1 MSDEETKTSGETRES
16 PEETTKETVG
26 EETETPKR
34 TQRGLLDGL
43 LRGPAVVVLGALLLV
58 QVNYLSARHY
68 NRWDWTHDAI
78 FTLSSRSAQIARG
91 LRAPTKLYV
100 LLARDEPLYNDV
112 SELAERYSAA
122 SAKVEV
128 IYIDPDRQR
137 ERLVGLAQ
145 EINLQLVGSRDGERT
160 LSSAGI
166 VVRRGQRHWEV
177 QREQLREL
185 GAPSQG
191 EDDTASRVLNAKITV
206 ERAIS
211 EALLQVDR
219 EHATKVCF
227 ATGHAEAPISSGD
240 RAGAGLV
247 EDLRHLNF
255 ETREVEVRGQ
265 TGIASDCDALLIVGP
280 QRAYPREDA
289 AAVERY
295 LRAGGNV
302 AIFAD
307 PVVLEGRV
315 VSTGLES
322 VAALGGIS
330 LPPAIVVEGD
340 SSHLVADAP
349 PVNFRADTWNEHDIT
364 RDLRGSSVLISMA
377 RPVVRSTGATTVPAT
392 LLETTTSAWGE
403 TDITE
408 LMRTFTPS
416 KGNTDVQGPVPV
428 AMATTVSD
436 ARPRGEGTASGRL
449 VVLGSS
455 ELAASTYFQLQV
467 RAQVA
472 NANLTEAVVGWLTAR
487 RELVNIPA
495 RPVSRASLLVS
506 ERDLTWIGL
515 YVILLIPL
523 AAALVGVAVW
533 RTRKAS

>member
-1 MSDEETKTSGETRES
+1 MSDEEEKTPEEAKPAEENS
-16 PEETTKETVG
+16 PEETS
-26 EETETPKR
+26 PKPPE
-34 TQRGLLDGL
+34 RGFMDAF

-58 QVNYLSARHY
+58 QVNYLAARHY
-68 NRWDWTHDAI
+68 RRWDWTQGAI
-78 FTLSSRSAQIARG
+78 FTLSPRSAQIARG
-91 LRAPTKLYV
+91 MRAPTQMYV
-100 LLARDEPLYNDV
+100 LLARDEPLYGDV
-112 SELAERYSAA
+112 SELAERYAAA
-122 SAKVEV
+122 SPRVEV
-128 IYIDPDRQR
+128 VYIDPDRQR
-137 ERLVGLAQ
+137 ERLVALAQ
-145 EINLQLVGSRDGERT
+145 EIGLQLVGSRDGERT

-166 VVRRGQRHWEV
+166 VVRRGSRHWEV

-185 GAPSQG
+185 GAPSGG

-219 EHATKVCF
+219 ERATKVCF
-227 ATGHAEAPISSGD
+227 ATGHEEMPISSGD

-247 EDLRHLNF
+247 EDLRHHNF

-265 TGIASDCDALLIVGP
+265 TGVPSDCDALVIAGP

-289 AAVERY
+289 AAVEAY

-302 AIFAD
+302 AMFLD

-315 VSTGLES
+315 VPTGLES
-322 VAALGGIS
+322 VAALGGIA
-330 LPPAIVVEGD
+330 LPAAVVVEGD
-340 SSHLVADAP
+340 ASHLVADAP
-349 PVNFRADTWNEHDIT
+349 PVNFRADTWNEHEVT

-377 RPVVRSTGATTVPAT
+377 RPVVRAEGATTVPAT
-392 LLETTTSAWGE
+392 LVQTTASAWGE
-403 TDITE
+403 TGIAE
-408 LMRTFTPS
+408 LLRTFAPS
-416 KGNTDVQGPVPV
+416 KGNDDVQGPVPV
-428 AMATTVSD
+428 AMASVVPGVT
-436 ARPRGEGTASGRL
+436 PRSEGAAAGRL

-455 ELAASTYFQLQV
+455 EVAGSTYFQLQV

-472 NANLTEAVVGWLTAR
+472 NANLTEAVVGWLTSR

-495 RPVSRASLLVS
+495 RPISRASLLVS

-515 YVILLIPL
+515 YVILLIPA